1 MSNIGTIMIIII
13 KVKKWNKYIGKFKLS
28 QFCVWRGENGMR
40 EFVTC
45 HL

>member
-1 MSNIGTIMIIII
+1 MSNVGAHMIIII
-13 KVKKWNKYIGKFKLS
+13 KVKKWNKKIGKFK
-28 QFCVWRGENGMR
+28 FCVWKGENGMR